1 MEEEV
6 DEVERKSEE
15 RREKRERER
24 EIEGEKRRS
33 GFGGERGRQGAVAT
47 KNPME
52 PSPGG
57 GAEYNQG
64 GVIQPPD
71 MLPSPALAL
80 ERGGLVLI
88 RDADKG
94 RGPGQRVDMLGIG

>member
-33 GFGGERGRQGAVAT
+33 GFGGERDVRV
-47 KNPME
+47 
-52 PSPGG
+52 PSPQKIRW
-57 GAEYNQG
+57 N
-64 GVIQPPD
+64 
-71 MLPSPALAL
+71 LL
-80 ERGGLVLI
+80 LVV
-88 RDADKG
+88 
-94 RGPGQRVDMLGIG
+94 GQNRIKAV

>member
-1 MEEEV
+1 MRLK
-6 DEVERKSEE
+6 ERVKREE
-15 RREKRERER
+15 RRERER

-57 GAEYNQG
+57 GAE
-64 GVIQPPD
+64 
-71 MLPSPALAL
+71 
-80 ERGGLVLI
+80 
-88 RDADKG
+88 
-94 RGPGQRVDMLGIG
+94 

>member
-1 MEEEV
+1 M
-6 DEVERKSEE
+6 
-15 RREKRERER
+15 
-24 EIEGEKRRS
+24 
-33 GFGGERGRQGAVAT
+33 
-47 KNPME
+47 
-52 PSPGG
+52 
-57 GAEYNQG
+57 
-64 GVIQPPD
+64 IQPPD